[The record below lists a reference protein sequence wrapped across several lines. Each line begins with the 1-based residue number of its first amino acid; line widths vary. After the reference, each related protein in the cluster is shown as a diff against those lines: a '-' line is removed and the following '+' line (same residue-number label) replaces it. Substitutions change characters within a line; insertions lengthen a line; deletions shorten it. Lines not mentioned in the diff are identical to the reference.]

1 MKVTD
6 IIHKISNVIVD
17 GGIRNLPTSAI
28 GICGLASISILC
40 VLLNERTGIE
50 AEIAVNTICEYR
62 NMYAIRHIVL
72 GNYMIY
78 HDKALDQA
86 EIDAALEEYEYLE
99 I

>member
-6 IIHKISNVIVD
+6 IIHKISSVIVD
-17 GGIRNLPTSAI
+17 GGMRNLPMSAI
-28 GICGLASISILC
+28 GICGIASISTLC
-40 VLLNERTGIE
+40 ILLNEYAGIE
-50 AEIAVNTICEYR
+50 AEIATNTICEYR
-62 NMYAIRHIVL
+62 NMYAIRYIVL

-86 EIDAALEEYEYLE
+86 EIDAALEEYEHLE

>member
-6 IIHKISNVIVD
+6 IIHKISNIVCRMPD
-17 GGIRNLPTSAI
+17 TLFPTSVTTAWNVGEINALCSLLYEYAGVGTGANYTIDVSLHVCIIREITI
-28 GICGLASISILC
+28 GSH
-40 VLLNERTGIE
+40 T
-50 AEIAVNTICEYR
+50 
-62 NMYAIRHIVL
+62 
-72 GNYMIY
+72 IY